1 MKAPETVAKPS
12 ETATEDQTNKA
23 DTESSEDQEN
33 KAYTL
38 TLCGCDCGEDSA
50 EGEGET
56 SRCSC
61 CECKCCGIPGQGCKV
76 RIHEVL
82 RVEVARQLGQGNIL
96 ATLLGDSDNEKFKSE
111 HPKFCGD
118 CRYHGLRDL
127 RLKEARRSETVAKPS
142 ETIDAS
148 VVDQAATEDQA
159 GTGSSHDHEEQTQG
173 FAITSPDSCLLRG
186 VTLYRVG
193 HSIATMS
200 SSSTG
205 ANDKGKG
212 SRSRSRSRSVGAMAK
227 ASETDANDT
236 GKGSRSRK
244 EARARARQ
252 GQGQGQERTCANN
265 PLATCPPSALTFAN
279 CHVQRQWPWNI
290 DEDEAARAAI
300 RAEADAVPESTVA
313 AIMFEALTRD
323 ATGFN
328 GLPDTRRM
336 SRSELSRL
344 VVDDEEN
351 APLVGKGKSKDG
363 GFGDKGKS
371 KGSRSRS
378 RSRSVGAMQIVVQT
392 PSWLSGSRLCGIE
405 LKVNA
410 SDTIQ
415 QMKAK
420 IKDRGIPCPSL
431 ALKLDDSRTL
441 GECGLQQGSVVYTGS
456 WEYGREEDS
465 EEEYGREDPRSI
477 RREDFGP

>member
-1 MKAPETVAKPS
+1 MRI
-12 ETATEDQTNKA
+12 
-23 DTESSEDQEN
+23 
-33 KAYTL
+33 
-38 TLCGCDCGEDSA
+38 CDIG
-50 EGEGET
+50 
-56 SRCSC
+56 
-61 CECKCCGIPGQGCKV
+61 
-76 RIHEVL
+76 RIN
-82 RVEVARQLGQGNIL
+82 VARRLGQDISAVTG
-96 ATLLGDSDNEKFKSE
+96 ALLICGDTKKFKSE

-265 PLATCPPSALTFAN
+265 PLATLMQP
-279 CHVQRQWPWNI
+279 QWNI
-290 DEDEAARAAI
+290 DEDDAARAAI
-300 RAEADAVPESTVA
+300 RAEADAIGESDIE
-313 AIMFEALTRD
+313 AIMFEARTRENMMFVGD
-323 ATGFN
+323 MHLLHSNHNHHAEYGLARAAVATIRA
-328 GLPDTRRM
+328 RRLSM
-336 SRSELSRL
+336 EL
-344 VVDDEEN
+344 
-351 APLVGKGKSKDG
+351 
-363 GFGDKGKS
+363 
-371 KGSRSRS
+371 GSRDR
-378 RSRSVGAMQIVVQT
+378 
-392 PSWLSGSRLCGIE
+392 
-405 LKVNA
+405 NA
-410 SDTIQ
+410 D
-415 QMKAK
+415 
-420 IKDRGIPCPSL
+420 
-431 ALKLDDSRTL
+431 
-441 GECGLQQGSVVYTGS
+441 
-456 WEYGREEDS
+456 
-465 EEEYGREDPRSI
+465 
-477 RREDFGP
+477 